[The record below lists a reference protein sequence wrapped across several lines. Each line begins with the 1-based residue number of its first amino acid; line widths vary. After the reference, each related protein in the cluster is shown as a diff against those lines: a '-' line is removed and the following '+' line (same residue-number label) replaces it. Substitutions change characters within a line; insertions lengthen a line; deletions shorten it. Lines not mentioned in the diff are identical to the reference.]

1 MSNLDFT
8 DMDVEILYFMFD
20 VPCFFYPNVI
30 FFLLELGLFSHVFRP
45 FGRPLHR
52 SGRPNSG
59 AQKTIFKFSFFSC
72 VSTKKYDEVLISD
85 FTMHLI
91 ISKWLII
98 QKCWQKRKTMKQRGR
113 SKRRKCHRKCFHSF
127 NYV

>member
-59 AQKTIFKFSFFSC
+59 AQETIFKFSFFSC
-72 VSTKKYDEVLISD
+72 ISTKKIWWSIDQWFHNASNYLEMAYNTKML
-85 FTMHLI
+85 TEE
-91 ISKWLII
+91 KNNET
-98 QKCWQKRKTMKQRGR
+98 KR
-113 SKRRKCHRKCFHSF
+113 SKQKKKVSSKVFSF
-127 NYV
+127 I